1 MFKLT
6 GNLKVKDHVTLED
19 MKSGSDFINFIIS
32 TDVERSRF

>member
-19 MKSGSDFINFIIS
+19 MKSGSDL